1 MRKFLKYFH
10 QGEKGFT
17 LIELLVVIAI
27 LGALAGIVLLNIS
40 SFIGK
45 GKCEGFCTEQHNVV
59 TACVAAMVTTTYAD
73 WEDYLVGG
81 VGSTKYGVWSV
92 DANCNASTTWTGD
105 LGTCP
110 CATGFS
116 AP

>member
-1 MRKFLKYFH
+1 MRKFLKHFH

-45 GKCEGFCTEQHNVV
+45 GKCEGYCTEKHNVV
-59 TACVAAMVTTTYAD
+59 TACVAAMVSNNAT
-73 WEDYLVGG
+73 WEAFLVGG
-81 VGSTKYGVWSV
+81 DAATKYGPWTVNADCSV
-92 DANCNASTTWTGD
+92 TAANRPTEVCD
-105 LGTCP
+105 CD
-110 CATGFS
+110 
-116 AP
+116 